1 MLMTQ
6 QDLKNL
12 IAQVNEAFKGQFNR
26 LGKTEER
33 LEALEAQMSDL
44 LQQAPKAPQKAPRAP
59 RKASKET

>member
-12 IAQVNEAFKGQFNR
+12 ISQVNEAFKGQFSR

-33 LEALEAQMSDL
+33 LEALEGQMSDL
-44 LQQAPKAPQKAPRAP
+44 LLRVPKAPQKAPRASK
-59 RKASKET
+59 KASKET

>member
-33 LEALEAQMSDL
+33 LEALEGQVSEL
-44 LQQAPKAPQKAPRAP
+44 LLRVPKAPQKAPRASK
-59 RKASKET
+59 KATKET

>member
-12 IAQVNEAFKGQFNR
+12 INQVNEAFKGQFNR

-33 LEALEAQMSDL
+33 LEALEGQMSEL
-44 LQQAPKAPQKAPRAP
+44 LLKSPKAPQKAPRAS